1 MKFLD
6 PAEQV
11 LFPAILSLRADTAEL
26 LAEMAEELETSLDEV
41 LSSIAEDAV
50 SGLSKPTIFFNDV
63 VIPDRC
69 STDDLFRSMKQGP

>member
-11 LFPAILSLRADTAEL
+11 LFPAILSLRADTAQL
-26 LAEMAEELETSLDEV
+26 LSEMAEELETSLDEV

-50 SGLSKPTIFFNDV
+50 SELPTSAIFFSDV

-69 STDDLFRSMKQGP
+69 STEDLFHSIQQDL